1 MFEII
6 NDDCLIVMQSISDKS
21 IDMVC
26 TDPPYGINF
35 MGKDWDK
42 ALPNPD
48 VWSEC
53 FRILKPGGSAVVMSG
68 ARLDCLWRVC
78 QDLELAGFE
87 LAQTA
92 FFWMYNTGF
101 PKGTDL
107 SKAADERAGGERSCK
122 GTEKSS
128 T

>member
-6 NDDCLIVMQSISDKS
+6 NNDCLIGMSPIPEKS
-21 IDMVC
+21 IDMIC

-53 FRILKPGGSAVVMSG
+53 FRILKPGGGVDSLRG
-68 ARLDCLWRVC
+68 G
-78 QDLELAGFE
+78 Q
-87 LAQTA
+87 QTG
-92 FFWMYNTGF
+92 W
-101 PKGTDL
+101 
-107 SKAADERAGGERSCK
+107 
-122 GTEKSS
+122 
-128 T
+128 